1 MSNGP
6 DAASMLPPD
15 EIPRPSRLTSPWTP
29 HRLRLLSWLKEK
41 APSLA
46 ELYETA
52 VILLE
57 DQPLPGRSRIIS
69 HCVREIANAL
79 PAILAGVERTRL
91 EYDKRL
97 DDIAVA
103 WELLSR
109 TSIEPNFD
117 WVT

>member
-1 MSNGP
+1 MTAGANPVS
-6 DAASMLPPD
+6 LFPPD

-79 PAILAGVERTRL
+79 PAILSGVERTRL

-97 DDIAVA
+97 DVIAMA
-103 WELLSR
+103 SLLSKTGYDVGPSR
-109 TSIEPNFD
+109 SLR
-117 WVT
+117 